1 MICLNEQEIGHMQ
14 DTLTILMAVHSRG
27 SDPGVIQPALDIL
40 KADGAMDADGAQAI
54 ILGRVLKMAEKFL

>member
-1 MICLNEQEIGHMQ
+1 MINLNETEADFFR
-14 DTLTILMAVHSRG
+14 DTLTILIAVHSRG
-27 SDPGVIQPALDIL
+27 SDPGVIQSALDIL